1 MATMGRPPK
10 DLDMIER
17 FSKNFEQIRKSKHIT
32 QKMVATALKINQQAV
47 SKWSRCISM
56 PTGDNLT
63 QVADF
68 LGVSRDE
75 LLK

>member
-1 MATMGRPPK
+1 MANMGRPPK
-10 DLDMIER
+10 DLEMIKR
-17 FSKNFEQIRKSKHIT
+17 FSKNFEQTRKSKHIT
-32 QKMVATALKINQQAV
+32 QKMVSDALEINQQAV
-47 SKWSRCISM
+47 SNWSRCISM

-63 QVADF
+63 QLADF